1 MSDKDIVLLV
11 VGALIFFSRPIIGI
25 VGIIL
30 EKRAERAEH
39 RRWQEACKPKPA
51 PRPKSPKV
59 PARQG
64 SLEDAHWGFTFVDPE
79 TIESRE
85 IMRKLEELQKGT
97 PPGSKRL

>member
-30 EKRAERAEH
+30 EKRAERAER

-51 PRPKSPKV
+51 PRHPRKIGIYSKDGQLV
-59 PARQG
+59 G
-64 SLEDAHWGFTFVDPE
+64 SITLQDPE
-79 TIESRE
+79 IAESRE
-85 IMRKLEELQKGT
+85 LMRKWEELQKGT